1 MGLSRKDGQ
10 CKPVAANTS
19 RLGMFRD
26 LMSNTT
32 QERGYEGSQVTRKF
46 THCRQ
51 LGALSGFVGMTGI
64 LSAILESGKS
74 AERR

>member
-1 MGLSRKDGQ
+1 
-10 CKPVAANTS
+10 
-19 RLGMFRD
+19 MFRD